1 MENNKI
7 VFFGTHSYD
16 RHAFT
21 DMNADKN
28 FGFQLV
34 YHRSFLDIN
43 NADET
48 HGAKAVCIFVND
60 RADRAVL
67 QKLKDNG
74 VELLALRCAGFNNVD
89 LQAAKDLGIRVVRVP
104 AYSPHAIAEHVMA
117 LILTLN
123 RKTHRA
129 YSRTRDGNF
138 ALHGLMGFDLY
149 GKTAGVVGTGKI
161 ARVLI
166 GILKGFGMNVVAY
179 DVYEDHEYEKAAGIK
194 YVTMDELYA
203 QSDIISLNCPLTP
216 QNRYLINKDSIAK
229 MKKGVMIINTGRGPL
244 INSEDLVDGLKSG
257 QIGAAGL
264 DVYEEEHDYF
274 YQDRSDHIITDDNL
288 SRLMSLNNV
297 LITSHQ
303 AFFTKEAMNNIVNTT
318 LQNVTDYFAGNELVN
333 EVKPQQFTFLSKSE
347 GAVTYSTF
355 CYQTLLNTYIIYPQ
369 IPTLL
374 N

>member
-21 DMNADKN
+21 DLNKQEN
-28 FGFQLV
+28 LGFDLI
-34 YHRSFLDIN
+34 YHRSFLDLH

-60 RADRAVL
+60 RADREVL
-67 QKLKDNG
+67 KKLKENN
-74 VELLALRCAGFNNVD
+74 VKILALRCAGFNNVD
-89 LQAAKDLGIRVVRVP
+89 LASAKEFGIRVVRVP
-104 AYSPHAIAEHVMA
+104 AYSPHAIAEHVIA

-149 GKTAGVVGTGKI
+149 GKTAGVIGTGKI

-166 GILKGFGMNVVAY
+166 GILQGFGINVLAY
-179 DVYEDHEYEKAAGIK
+179 DVFEDKEYEKKSGIK
-194 YVTMDELYA
+194 YVSLDELYA
-203 QSDIISLNCPLTP
+203 KSDIISLNCPLT
-216 QNRYLINKDSIAK
+216 QENKYLINKDSIAK
-229 MKKGVMIINTGRGPL
+229 MKDGVMIINTGRGPL
-244 INSEDLVDGLKSG
+244 INSEDLVHGLKSG
-257 QIGAAGL
+257 KIGAAGL

-274 YQDRSDHIITDDNL
+274 YQDRSDQIITDDNL

-303 AFFTKEAMNNIVNTT
+303 AFFTQEAMHNIVSTT
-318 LQNVTDYFAGNELVN
+318 LHNVKDYFEGKELVN
-333 EVKPQQFTFLSKSE
+333 EVSVQS
-347 GAVTYSTF
+347 
-355 CYQTLLNTYIIYPQ
+355 
-369 IPTLL
+369 
-374 N
+374 

>member
-1 MENNKI
+1 MLITLKKIQFLLLQTILIEDYMNNKI

-21 DMNADKN
+21 DINKSSN
-28 FGFQLV
+28 FNFELI

-48 HGAKAVCIFVND
+48 HGAVAVCIFVND

-67 QKLKDNG
+67 EKLKANG
-74 VELLALRCAGFNNVD
+74 VQLLALRCAGFNNVD
-89 LQAAKDLGIRVVRVP
+89 LQAAKELGIRVVRVP
-104 AYSPHAIAEHVMA
+104 AYSPHAIAEHVVA

-129 YSRTRDGNF
+129 YARTRDGNF

-149 GKTAGVVGTGKI
+149 GKTAGVIGTGKI

-166 GILKGFGMNVVAY
+166 GILQGFGLKVLAY
-179 DVYEDHEYEKAAGIK
+179 DVFEDKEYEKKSGIK
-194 YVTMDELYA
+194 YVTLDELYKN
-203 QSDIISLNCPLTP
+203 SDIISLNCPLTAD
-216 QNRYLINKDSIAK
+216 NRYLINKDSIAK

-244 INSEDLVDGLKSG
+244 INSEDLVEALKSG
-257 QIGAAGL
+257 QVGAAGL

-274 YQDRSDHIITDDNL
+274 YQDRSDNIIEDDNL
-288 SRLMSLNNV
+288 RSLMSLNNV

-303 AFFTKEAMNNIVNTT
+303 AFFTHEAMTNIVTTT
-318 LQNVTDYFAGNELVN
+318 LQNAKDFYDGKELVN
-333 EVKPQQFTFLSKSE
+333 EVNAQ
-347 GAVTYSTF
+347 
-355 CYQTLLNTYIIYPQ
+355 
-369 IPTLL
+369 
-374 N
+374 